1 MVKEVGTRRT
11 YDARRRR
18 DQADRTRREVIDVA
32 RAMFLAE
39 GYARTTMTAIA
50 AGSNVSVETIYK
62 AFGGKPGLVRAIWA
76 SGLQGSGT
84 VPAEQRSDAMQ
95 ASQLASRQVIRGW
108 GRLSAE
114 VAPLVVPILLLIK
127 SAAGSDPRMAELL
140 VEVDQQRLERMERNA
155 RTLYDRGELR
165 RGMQLGDAR
174 DVLWT
179 YSSPELYE
187 LLVLRR
193 GWSVDR
199 FVVFT
204 ADQMIAALL
213 PPAARRARV

>member
-1 MVKEVGTRRT
+1 
-11 YDARRRR
+11 
-18 DQADRTRREVIDVA
+18 
-32 RAMFLAE
+32 
-39 GYARTTMTAIA
+39 
-50 AGSNVSVETIYK
+50 
-62 AFGGKPGLVRAIWA
+62 
-76 SGLQGSGT
+76 
-84 VPAEQRSDAMQ
+84 
-95 ASQLASRQVIRGW
+95 
-108 GRLSAE
+108 
-114 VAPLVVPILLLIK
+114 
-127 SAAGSDPRMAELL
+127 MAELL

-199 FVVFT
+199 FVAFT

-213 PPAARRARV
+213 LPAARRARR